1 MRDEEIISM
10 YYTFGT
16 LDRNSEKA
24 PAPAEKKAAGIAFRA
39 LRIIKVSAMLWSV
52 ALKNMS
58 HDKRK

>member
-1 MRDEEIISM
+1 MRDEERISM
-10 YYTFGT
+10 YYIFGT

-39 LRIIKVSAMLWSV
+39 VRIIKMSALLWAA